1 MLSTREK
8 RVGLKSIAKSL
19 TAGLWMFMASKA
31 VSAAET
37 DAIGRVDTVEGTVH
51 VLRDGEKILLSKD
64 DPILQGDTILTAEDG
79 SVGITFIDGTVFS
92 LGEDGEMTIDEM
104 VYNPEQQEG
113 KFSANMVKG
122 EY

>member
-1 MLSTREK
+1 MLSTRGK

-19 TAGLWMFMASKA
+19 TAGLCMFMSSKA
-31 VSAAET
+31 VSAGET

-79 SVGITFIDGTVFS
+79 SVGITFIDGTVFTGS
-92 LGEDGEMTIDEM
+92 IVLE
-104 VYNPEQQEG
+104 
-113 KFSANMVKG
+113 SR
-122 EY
+122 